1 MEVAKL
7 LLARDD
13 IQVNSKSD
21 QGLTLL
27 SEAAAAAWVI
37 NRKREMLELL
47 LATNKLD
54 PKLKDNNGMT
64 LLDHAKRRGW
74 KAGIALLER
83 HLFT

>member
-13 IQVNSKSD
+13 VQANSKSSR
-21 QGLTLL
+21 GLTLL
-27 SEAAAAAWVI
+27 SEAAAAWTTD
-37 NRKREMLELL
+37 RKLEMLELL
-47 LATNKLD
+47 LATNKVD

-64 LLDHAKRRGW
+64 PLDHAKRSRW
-74 KAGIALLER
+74 KAGVALLEQ